1 MQAAGGTVRNLDG
14 SAVMFNQRKLRLP
27 GLIAAGPN
35 LYPEISRLLNIRTET
50 AMRPSAAG

>member
-35 LYPEISRLLNIRTET
+35 LYPEISRLLKVPTI
-50 AMRPSAAG
+50 AQMGV